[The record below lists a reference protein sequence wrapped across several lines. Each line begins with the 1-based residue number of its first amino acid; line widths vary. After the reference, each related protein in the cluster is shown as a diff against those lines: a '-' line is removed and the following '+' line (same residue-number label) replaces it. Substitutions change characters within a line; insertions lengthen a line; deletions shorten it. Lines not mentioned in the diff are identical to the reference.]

1 MFEEVDIDHE
11 VTIFPKLINNI
22 LRLSAI
28 AVEPTFRDTCSTTR
42 NKAQME
48 PSSKLFLTEY
58 NVTLGTDIN
67 IRLRYV

>member
-1 MFEEVDIDHE
+1 MTGVG
-11 VTIFPKLINNI
+11 TKRQLAKKQWQ
-22 LRLSAI
+22 SAY

-42 NKAQME
+42 NKAQMG